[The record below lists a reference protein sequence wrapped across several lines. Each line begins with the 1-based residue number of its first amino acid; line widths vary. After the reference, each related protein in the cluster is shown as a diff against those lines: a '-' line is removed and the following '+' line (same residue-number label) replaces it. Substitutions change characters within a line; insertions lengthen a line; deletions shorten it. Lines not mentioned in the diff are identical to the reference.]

1 MKRQLQVLVLLS
13 PLHSL
18 LTGRALLQVPCYCRD
33 ILSFRKRDMMQICT
47 NTVFRDALLQKEDE
61 TTRLLVDFQQQ
72 DGATAEA
79 RISCRAAQHSIST
92 RCICVPIHY
101 LCAQGNRICARSV
114 GNISLVSRDGLRRK
128 CRVIHCDFQRTAT
141 TRMDQS
147 KKVRETTKLKPF
159 PTVFS
164 LSSLTSFQIREFVNF
179 GRVGYL

>member
-1 MKRQLQVLVLLS
+1 MCIVHCTATLSQKNFLCERYVIYTVYIVHLLAGFGFFQRVNRRQ
-13 PLHSL
+13 
-18 LTGRALLQVPCYCRD
+18 
-33 ILSFRKRDMMQICT
+33 
-47 NTVFRDALLQKEDE
+47 
-61 TTRLLVDFQQQ
+61 QQQ
-72 DGATAEA
+72 DDGTAEA
-79 RISCRAAQHSIST
+79 WISCRAAQHSIST

-101 LCAQGNRICARSV
+101 LCAQGNRICARSA